1 MKKNSTI
8 RILVPNLE
16 LIAKAYVRKDMAFF
30 KEALDEDHSIRT
42 DLGLGGMF
50 VNFIVSPGQD
60 TALLDRNLNKFIFG
74 KNCQRLH
81 LTSYFEKM

>member
-16 LIAKAYVRKDMAFF
+16 VLAKAYVRKDKKFF
-30 KEALDEDHSIRT
+30 KKAKDEDHSIRT

-50 VNFIVSPGQD
+50 LNFIVSPGQD
-60 TALLDRNLNKFIFG
+60 TALLNRNLTRFYS
-74 KNCQRLH
+74 RLC
-81 LTSYFEKM
+81 SFVCI